1 MPQKLATNKAK
12 KISKKDNWEENMI
25 EFQLPHQHGENNIG
39 NTKKELSQ
47 TERFSVTSEIFKQL
61 SDTTRL
67 QIFWLLCHHEE
78 CVINIAALLDIS
90 SPAVSHHLR
99 SLHDSGLI
107 SSRRDGKEV
116 YYKVSDTEE
125 CELLHKTMEQMME
138 IACPQNAVDY
148 NGSSEEIIHKIHK
161 YLLEHLA
168 DRITIEDL
176 SKQFLMNPTT
186 LKKIFKKVYGT
197 SLAAHMKQHRMEKA
211 AELLKDTDMSIAQIA
226 LAVGYESQSRF
237 TVAFK
242 ETYDLLPTAYLNA
255 K

>member
-1 MPQKLATNKAK
+1 
-12 KISKKDNWEENMI
+12 MI
-25 EFQLPHQHGENNIG
+25 EFQLPHQHGERNIG
-39 NTKKELSQ
+39 HIKSELSQ
-47 TERFSVTSEIFKQL
+47 TERFAITSEIFKQL

-67 QIFWLLCHHEE
+67 QILWLLCHQEE
-78 CVINIAALLDIS
+78 CVINIAALLDMS

-99 SLHDSGLI
+99 SLYDSGLI

-116 YYKVSDTEE
+116 YYKVSDSEE
-125 CELLHKTMEQMME
+125 CELLHQTMERLME
-138 IACPQNAVDY
+138 IACPKKAVDY
-148 NGSSEEIIHKIHK
+148 NSSPEEIIHGIHE

-186 LKKIFKKVYGT
+186 LKKVFKEVYGT

-211 AELLKDTDMSIAQIA
+211 VELLMDTDMSVAQVA

-237 TVAFK
+237 TTAFK
-242 ETYDLLPTAYLNA
+242 EAYDMLPTVYRKNIND
-255 K
+255 KHE